1 MSRTNYYRAL
11 AQARLAYNSGHDSV
25 TPEAKA
31 FMEETFGKKALME
44 PLSIKDK
51 VTTFEDACKLLNL
64 PETDN
69 RLQLIASD
77 LTDKR
82 MKAGLQLEIIIEAIN
97 EGWKYTPLCGEI
109 AWWPWHFVYSKH
121 EIENMSE
128 DLRKKKIQMYVDN
141 YDNLLPDEFAGL
153 GFARSLLAWSDSR
166 SCFGSR
172 LALKSEDL
180 AVYVGRMFPELY
192 YDWLWS

>member
-1 MSRTNYYRAL
+1 MSKTNFYRAL
-11 AQARLAYNSGHDSV
+11 AQARLAYNSGHEAV

-31 FMEETFGKKALME
+31 LMEEAFVKRALME

-69 RLQLIASD
+69 RLQLIASA

-82 MKAGLQLEIIIEAIN
+82 MKAGLQLEIIIEAVN
-97 EGWKYTPLCGEI
+97 EGWRYTPLCGKT
-109 AWWPWHFVYSKH
+109 AWWPFHFIYSKQ

-128 DLRKKKIQMYVDN
+128 DLRKRRIQMYFEN
-141 YDNLLPDEFAGL
+141 YEDLQPDEAAGL
-153 GFARSLLAWSDSR
+153 GCADSRNAWSVSNSD
-166 SCFGSR
+166 FGSR

>member
-97 EGWKYTPLCGEI
+97 EGWKYTPLCGKT

-128 DLRKKKIQMYVDN
+128 DLRKKNIQMYVDN
-141 YDNLLPDEFAGL
+141 YDNLLPDECAGL
-153 GFARSLLAWSDSR
+153 GFAASISAWSNSY
-166 SCFGSR
+166 SPIGSR

>member
-97 EGWKYTPLCGEI
+97 EGWKYTPLCGKI

-128 DLRKKKIQMYVDN
+128 DLRKKNIQMYVDN

-153 GFARSLLAWSDSR
+153 GFAASGHAWSYSV
-166 SCFGSR
+166 SYLGSR

>member
-97 EGWKYTPLCGEI
+97 EGWKYTPLSGDI

-128 DLRKKKIQMYVDN
+128 DIRKKKIQMYVDN

-153 GFARSLLAWSDSR
+153 GCADSCYAWSHS
-166 SCFGSR
+166 SSVIGSR

>member
-153 GFARSLLAWSDSR
+153 GCAGSSHAWSGSN
-166 SCFGSR
+166 SNIGSR

>member
-128 DLRKKKIQMYVDN
+128 DLRKKNIQMYVDN

-153 GFARSLLAWSDSR
+153 GSAYSYGAWSNSYSD
-166 SCFGSR
+166 FGSR

>member
-97 EGWKYTPLCGEI
+97 EGWKYTPLCGKI

-128 DLRKKKIQMYVDN
+128 DLRKKNIQMYVDN

-153 GFARSLLAWSDSR
+153 GSATSTHAWSVS
-166 SCFGSR
+166 SSALGSR

>member
-128 DLRKKKIQMYVDN
+128 DLRKKNIQMYVDN

-153 GFARSLLAWSDSR
+153 GYANSLNAWSS
-166 SCFGSR
+166 SNSHLGSR

>member
-153 GFARSLLAWSDSR
+153 GCAGSDRAWSHSY
-166 SCFGSR
+166 SNIGSR

-180 AVYVGRMFPELY
+180 AIYVGRMFPELY

>member
-97 EGWKYTPLCGEI
+97 EGWKYTPLCGKI

-128 DLRKKKIQMYVDN
+128 DLRKKNIQMYVDN

-153 GFARSLLAWSDSR
+153 GCADSRFAWSGSY
-166 SCFGSR
+166 SLFGSR
-172 LALKSEDL
+172 LTLKSEDL
-180 AVYVGRMFPELY
+180 AIYVGRMFPELY

>member
-31 FMEETFGKKALME
+31 FMEETFGKKALMA

-153 GFARSLLAWSDSR
+153 GCAGSYNAWSDSD
-166 SCFGSR
+166 SLVGSR

>member
-1 MSRTNYYRAL
+1 MSKTNYYRAL
-11 AQARLAYNSGHDSV
+11 TQARLAYNSGHDSV

-31 FMEETFGKKALME
+31 FMEETFGKKALIE

-82 MKAGLQLEIIIEAIN
+82 MKAGLQLEIIIEALN
-97 EGWKYTPLCGEI
+97 EGWKYTPLCGKV
-109 AWWPWHFVYSKH
+109 AWWPFHFIYSKQ

-128 DLRKKKIQMYVDN
+128 DLRKRRIQMYFDN
-141 YDNLLPDEFAGL
+141 YDDLQPEEAAGL
-153 GFARSLLAWSDSR
+153 GFAISDNAWSNSDSNI
-166 SCFGSR
+166 GSR

>member
-1 MSRTNYYRAL
+1 
-11 AQARLAYNSGHDSV
+11 
-25 TPEAKA
+25 
-31 FMEETFGKKALME
+31 MEETFGKKALIE

-97 EGWKYTPLCGEI
+97 EGWKYTPLCGKV
-109 AWWPWHFVYSKH
+109 AWWPFHFIYSKQ

-128 DLRKKKIQMYVDN
+128 YLRKRRIQMYFDN
-141 YDNLLPDEFAGL
+141 YDDLQPEEAAGL
-153 GFARSLLAWSDSR
+153 GCAHSNSAWSDSD
-166 SCFGSR
+166 SHFGSR

>member
-97 EGWKYTPLCGEI
+97 EGWKYTPLCGKI

-128 DLRKKKIQMYVDN
+128 DLRKKNVQMYVDN

-153 GFARSLLAWSDSR
+153 GSASSANAWSS
-166 SCFGSR
+166 SISVIGSR

>member
-97 EGWKYTPLCGEI
+97 EGWKYTPLCGKI

-128 DLRKKKIQMYVDN
+128 DLRKKNVQMYVDN

-153 GFARSLLAWSDSR
+153 GFAHSDHAWSLS
-166 SCFGSR
+166 SSSVGSR

>member
-97 EGWKYTPLCGEI
+97 EGWKYTPLCGKT

-128 DLRKKKIQMYVDN
+128 DLRKKNIQMYVDN

-153 GFARSLLAWSDSR
+153 GCANSDDAWSFSY
-166 SCFGSR
+166 SYFGSR

-192 YDWLWS
+192 YDWL

>member
-1 MSRTNYYRAL
+1 MSKTNYYRAL

-31 FMEETFGKKALME
+31 FMEETFGKKALIE

-82 MKAGLQLEIIIEAIN
+82 MKAGLQL
-97 EGWKYTPLCGEI
+97 L
-109 AWWPWHFVYSKH
+109 
-121 EIENMSE
+121 
-128 DLRKKKIQMYVDN
+128 
-141 YDNLLPDEFAGL
+141 
-153 GFARSLLAWSDSR
+153 
-166 SCFGSR
+166 
-172 LALKSEDL
+172 
-180 AVYVGRMFPELY
+180 
-192 YDWLWS
+192 

>member
-128 DLRKKKIQMYVDN
+128 DLRKKHIQMYVDN

-153 GFARSLLAWSDSR
+153 GYADSNIAWSHST
-166 SCFGSR
+166 SHIGSR

>member
-97 EGWKYTPLCGEI
+97 EGWKYTPLCGKI

-128 DLRKKKIQMYVDN
+128 DLRKKNVQMYVDN

-153 GFARSLLAWSDSR
+153 GYAYSACAWSHSN
-166 SCFGSR
+166 SNFGSR

>member
-97 EGWKYTPLCGEI
+97 EGWKYTPLCGKI

-128 DLRKKKIQMYVDN
+128 DLRKKNIQMYVDN

-153 GFARSLLAWSDSR
+153 GYAYSYAAWSDSY
-166 SCFGSR
+166 SFIGSR

-180 AVYVGRMFPELY
+180 AIYVGRMFPELY

>member
-31 FMEETFGKKALME
+31 FMEETFGKKALMA

-153 GFARSLLAWSDSR
+153 GAASSAYAWSASYSR
-166 SCFGSR
+166 VGSR

>member
-97 EGWKYTPLCGEI
+97 EGWKYTPLCGKV
-109 AWWPWHFVYSKH
+109 AWWPWHFGYSKH

-128 DLRKKKIQMYVDN
+128 DLRKKNVQMYVDN
-141 YDNLLPDEFAGL
+141 YDNLLPDECAGL
-153 GFARSLLAWSDSR
+153 GFAYSFNAWSFSV
-166 SCFGSR
+166 SSFGSR

-180 AVYVGRMFPELY
+180 AIYVGRMFPELY

>member
-1 MSRTNYYRAL
+1 MKSQNYYRAL
-11 AQARLAYNSGHDSV
+11 AQARLAYNSGHEDV
-25 TPEAKA
+25 TPEIKA
-31 FMEETFGKKALME
+31 FLEETFGKKALME

-69 RLQLIASD
+69 RLQLIASA

-82 MKAGLQLEIIIEAIN
+82 MKAGLQLEIIIEAVN
-97 EGWKYTPLCGEI
+97 EGWRYTPLCDKT
-109 AWWPWHFVYSKH
+109 AWWPVHFIYSKQ

-128 DLRKKKIQMYVDN
+128 DLRKRRIQLYFEN
-141 YDNLLPDEFAGL
+141 YDDLQPGASAGL
-153 GFARSLLAWSDSR
+153 GFAGSNNAWSS
-166 SCFGSR
+166 SFSSLGSR

>member
-128 DLRKKKIQMYVDN
+128 DLRKKNIQMYVDN
-141 YDNLLPDEFAGL
+141 YDNLLPDASAGL
-153 GFARSLLAWSDSR
+153 GYASSYRAWSYST
-166 SCFGSR
+166 SPFGSR

>member
-97 EGWKYTPLCGEI
+97 EGWKYTPLCGKI

-128 DLRKKKIQMYVDN
+128 DLRKKNVQMYVDN

-153 GFARSLLAWSDSR
+153 GSAHSYYAWSPSYSDL
-166 SCFGSR
+166 GSR

>member
-97 EGWKYTPLCGEI
+97 EGWKCTPLCGEI
-109 AWWPWHFVYSKH
+109 AWWPWHFVYSKQ

-153 GFARSLLAWSDSR
+153 GCADSRFAWSGSY
-166 SCFGSR
+166 SLFGSR
-172 LALKSEDL
+172 LTLKSEDL
-180 AVYVGRMFPELY
+180 AIYVGRMFPELY

>member
-64 PETDN
+64 PETDD

-109 AWWPWHFVYSKH
+109 AWWPRHFVYSKH

-128 DLRKKKIQMYVDN
+128 ALRKKNIQMYVDN

-153 GFARSLLAWSDSR
+153 GCAGSERAWSHSDS
-166 SCFGSR
+166 SIGSR

>member
-153 GFARSLLAWSDSR
+153 GFASSSYAWSYSDSDV
-166 SCFGSR
+166 GSR

>member
-1 MSRTNYYRAL
+1 
-11 AQARLAYNSGHDSV
+11 
-25 TPEAKA
+25 
-31 FMEETFGKKALME
+31 MEKTFGKKALME

-97 EGWKYTPLCGEI
+97 EGWKFTPLCGKI

-128 DLRKKKIQMYVDN
+128 DLRKKNIQMYVDN

-153 GFARSLLAWSDSR
+153 GFAHSYNAWSVSY
-166 SCFGSR
+166 SSLGSR

>member
-1 MSRTNYYRAL
+1 MSKTNYYRAL

-31 FMEETFGKKALME
+31 FMEKTFGKKALME

-97 EGWKYTPLCGEI
+97 EGWKYTPLCGKI

-128 DLRKKKIQMYVDN
+128 DLRKKNIQMYVDN

-153 GFARSLLAWSDSR
+153 GFADSDFAWSVS
-166 SCFGSR
+166 SSSVGSR

>member
-82 MKAGLQLEIIIEAIN
+82 MKAELQLEIIIEAIN
-97 EGWKYTPLCGEI
+97 EGWKYTPLCGET

-141 YDNLLPDEFAGL
+141 YDNLLPDACAGL
-153 GFARSLLAWSDSR
+153 GCVYATYSWASSHSSSHF
-166 SCFGSR
+166 
-172 LALKSEDL
+172 ALKSEDL

>member
-97 EGWKYTPLCGEI
+97 EGWKYTPLCGKI

-128 DLRKKKIQMYVDN
+128 DLRKKNVQMYVDN

-153 GFARSLLAWSDSR
+153 GSAFSAGAWSPSA
-166 SCFGSR
+166 SALGSR

>member
-97 EGWKYTPLCGEI
+97 EGWKYTPLCGKT

-128 DLRKKKIQMYVDN
+128 DLRKKNIQMYVDN

-153 GFARSLLAWSDSR
+153 GCAASDVAWSYS
-166 SCFGSR
+166 SSNFGSR

-192 YDWLWS
+192 YDWL